1 MNLVLTSAH
10 VEFRRLTRTGLLAG
24 LVAVFAFFGLSSPAL
39 ALLLPDLLRSAAS
52 TEQLTVHAATAT
64 PSDALA
70 LYTQSAMQLGL
81 VLAAAVAVTALGWD
95 ARPGSSVFYRT
106 RSHSLVALV
115 VPRVLVG
122 WLVVA
127 VCHLAAL
134 TVAAVT
140 TAVVIAPIEFQ
151 ETARVGVATSA
162 YLIMAMAVGHMV
174 MAALRRTAAAL
185 ATTTL
190 LMLVLPLINSLPGAV
205 AWAPT
210 ALLAASRASP
220 GDLVVPFLTTIATT
234 VACILVAAR
243 VTARRPIRRDA

>member
-10 VEFRRLTRTGLLAG
+10 VEFKRLTRTGLLTG
-24 LVAVFAFFGLSSPAL
+24 LVAVFAFFGVSSPAL

-64 PSDALA
+64 PGDALA
-70 LYTQSAMQLGL
+70 LYVQSAMQLGL

-106 RSHSLVALV
+106 RSVSLAALV
-115 VPRVLVG
+115 LPRVLVG
-122 WLVVA
+122 WVVVV

-134 TVAAVT
+134 TAAAVS
-140 TAVVIAPIEFQ
+140 TAVVIAPVESQ
-151 ETARVGVATSA
+151 EIVRLGAATSA
-162 YLIMAMAVGHMV
+162 YLVMAMAIGHV
-174 MAALRRTAAAL
+174 LMATLRRTAAAL

-190 LMLVLPLINSLPGAV
+190 LMLVLPLLNSLPGAV

-210 ALLAASRASP
+210 ALLAAATASS
-220 GDLVVPFLTTIATT
+220 GALVVPYLTTIGTT
-234 VACILVAAR
+234 AACLLVAAR
-243 VTARRPIRRDA
+243 VTAQRSIRRDA